1 VTSPTLA
8 EALRTIGWSQ
18 RELARRVGVDE
29 TRVRR
34 WLAGKAP
41 MPLDL
46 VAWLAKAAVWHERH
60 PPPVCN
66 AEAKVAA
73 PAAPR
78 R

>member
-1 VTSPTLA
+1 VTGVELA
-8 EALRTIGWSQ
+8 AALRTIGWSQ
-18 RELARRVGVDE
+18 RELARRVRVEE

-34 WLAGKAP
+34 WVAGKAP

-66 AEAKVAA
+66 AEANMAA

>member
-1 VTSPTLA
+1 LTLA

-29 TRVRR
+29 TQVRR
-34 WLAGKAP
+34 WAAGKTAIP
-41 MPLDL
+41 PALA
-46 VAWLAKAAVWHERH
+46 VWLAKATAWHAKH

-66 AEAKVAA
+66 AEAKVSA